1 MIVKK
6 PEKKNVATN
15 SSTVLQEA
23 LKDPPRV
30 GTRVEPSR
38 ALPPKILLL
47 TDKQKAGIAML
58 NKLLKHQ

>member
-15 SSTVLQEA
+15 GA
-23 LKDPPRV
+23 LKAPLTQDPPRV
-30 GTRVEPSR
+30 EARVEPST

-47 TDKQKAGIAML
+47 TDKQKAEIAML
-58 NKLLKHQ
+58 NKLMQLH